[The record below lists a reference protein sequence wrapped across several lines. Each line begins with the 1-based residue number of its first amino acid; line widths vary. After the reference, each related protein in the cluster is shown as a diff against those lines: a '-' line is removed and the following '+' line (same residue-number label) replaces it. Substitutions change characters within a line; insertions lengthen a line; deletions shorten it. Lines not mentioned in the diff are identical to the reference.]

1 MTRPDV
7 GVSSPASRASNV
19 DLPAPDAPTIA
30 ADSPAYTEKETFWT
44 MASLPS
50 GLLTSF
56 VRSRAS
62 RTISLVTK
70 RSFVLALLVAMLPA
84 WACGSE
90 ARDRVPTILVLG
102 DSVSAGYGLAAGEGW
117 VALLQARLKAQ
128 GYGYR
133 VINASVSGETTTGGL
148 SRLPRA
154 LSLHQPKIV
163 ILELGGND
171 GLRALPLDTSRRNL
185 ERIIETSR
193 ASGAEVLLLGMKI
206 PPNYGPRY
214 SQGFEQVFKDLA
226 RRYRLPF
233 EPFFLEK
240 IALVPGMIQAD
251 GLHPTAKAQPIMLE
265 TVWPVLKPM
274 LRR

>member
-1 MTRPDV
+1 
-7 GVSSPASRASNV
+7 
-19 DLPAPDAPTIA
+19 
-30 ADSPAYTEKETFWT
+30 
-44 MASLPS
+44 
-50 GLLTSF
+50 
-56 VRSRAS
+56 
-62 RTISLVTK
+62 
-70 RSFVLALLVAMLPA
+70 MLPA